1 MSVASNHAFA
11 SPVTSAEFNVHV
23 KDPID
28 HLLHCHE
35 RIERS
40 LITIQNAI
48 AGLRLADAVLRTEA
62 AAALDYEL
70 ATLQLLISLHEQ
82 DEEKSLFPRLRTNLK
97 DHAAVLQVMLPWFE
111 SRHGESDALFND
123 LAGCIRRISSAPAN
137 RADAEMD
144 RLESLTGKLAGI
156 QRLHMSA
163 ETDGVIKNCRQYL
176 TAIDLE
182 EMRKEMRNRFS
193 GTAK

>member
-1 MSVASNHAFA
+1 MSVASSHAFA

-48 AGLRLADAVLRTEA
+48 VGLRLADPVLRTEA

-70 ATLQLLISLHEQ
+70 ATLQLLTSLHEQ
-82 DEEKSLFPRLRTNLK
+82 DEETSLFPRLRANLK
-97 DHAAVLQVMLPWFE
+97 DRPGVLQTMLPSFE
-111 SRHGESDALFND
+111 SQHRESDSLFND
-123 LAGCIRRISSAPAN
+123 LAQCSRQISSAPAN
-137 RADAEMD
+137 RADVEMD
-144 RLESLTGKLAGI
+144 RLESLVGKLAGI
-156 QRLHMSA
+156 QRSHMA
-163 ETDGVIKNCRQYL
+163 VEADAVLKNCRQYL
-176 TAIDLE
+176 SGQDLE
-182 EMRKEMRNRFS
+182 EMQKEMRNRFNGS
-193 GTAK
+193 AK